1 MDWIK
6 TIEQLAPTIASALG
20 TPVAGMAVSALE
32 SALGMKSEDIQ
43 KNIEDSKLTAEQV
56 ASIQQAE
63 IALKAKA
70 QELGLNFEQMAV
82 QDRKSQFLHLSAF

>member
-43 KNIEDSKLTAEQV
+43 KNIEDSK
-56 ASIQQAE
+56 
-63 IALKAKA
+63 
-70 QELGLNFEQMAV
+70 
-82 QDRKSQFLHLSAF
+82 